1 MTDPKSDTINVAK
14 SALKIEA
21 QALLRL
27 SEKLPPDFIYL
38 VDSIINSSGRVIIA
52 GVGKSGHIGRK
63 ISATLTSTGTPS
75 YFIHPSEASHGD
87 MGMLKTED
95 ICILIS
101 NSGETNELG
110 DLINYIKRFNIKMAA
125 ICSEPKSTLTQA
137 AEFSLILPKEPEVCS
152 IGMAPT
158 TSTTMMLGLGD
169 ALAVSLMHRRNFDA
183 EQFRIFHPGG
193 KLGAQMVKVED
204 LMHGIDKMPI
214 VNPTMP
220 MREAL
225 LEMSSKGFGYA
236 VVLENQK
243 VMGVISDGDIRR
255 NIDDLLEKTAG
266 EVATRNPITISSNI
280 FASEALHVM
289 NSHKIGVLVV
299 TDENNYPKGIFH
311 VQDLLRAGVA

>member
-1 MTDPKSDTINVAK
+1 MLDPNSDTIHIAK
-14 SALKIEA
+14 TALKIES
-21 QALLRL
+21 QALFSL
-27 SEKLPPDFIYL
+27 SETLPPDFISL
-38 VDSIINSSGRVIIA
+38 VDSIIDSTGRVIIA

-87 MGMLKTED
+87 MGMLMVED

-101 NSGETNELG
+101 NSGETYELR
-110 DLINYIKRFNIKMAA
+110 DLLNYIKRFNIKMAA
-125 ICSEPKSTLTQA
+125 ICSEPDSTLSKA
-137 AEFSLILPKEPEVCS
+137 ADFSLILPKEPEVCS

-158 TSTTMMLGLGD
+158 TSTIMMLGLGD

-183 EQFRIFHPGG
+183 EQFQIFHPGG

-214 VNPTMP
+214 VTIDMP

-236 VVLENQK
+236 VVLEAQK
-243 VMGVISDGDIRR
+243 VIGVISDGDIRR
-255 NIDDLLEKTAG
+255 HIDDLLEKTVG

-280 FASEALHVM
+280 FASEALSIM

-299 TDENNYPKGIFH
+299 TDKNNFPKGIFH
-311 VQDLLRAGVA
+311 IQDLLRAGVA

>member
-1 MTDPKSDTINVAK
+1 MLDPNSDTIHIAK
-14 SALKIEA
+14 TALKIES
-21 QALLRL
+21 QALLSL
-27 SEKLPPDFIYL
+27 SEKLPPDFISL
-38 VDSIINSSGRVIIA
+38 VDSIIDSNGRVIIA

-87 MGMLKTED
+87 MGMLMVED

-101 NSGETNELG
+101 NSGETYELR
-110 DLINYIKRFNIKMAA
+110 DLLNYIKRFNIKMAA
-125 ICSEPKSTLTQA
+125 ICSEPDSTLSKA
-137 AEFSLILPKEPEVCS
+137 ADFSLILPKEPEVCS

-158 TSTTMMLGLGD
+158 TSTIMMLGLGD

-183 EQFRIFHPGG
+183 EQFQIFHPGG

-214 VNPTMP
+214 VTIDMP

-236 VVLENQK
+236 VVLEAQK
-243 VMGVISDGDIRR
+243 VIGVISDGDIRR
-255 NIDDLLEKTAG
+255 HIDDLLEKTVG
-266 EVATRNPITISSNI
+266 EVATRNPITISSDI
-280 FASEALHVM
+280 FASEALSIM

-299 TDENNYPKGIFH
+299 TDKNNFPKGIFH
-311 VQDLLRAGVA
+311 IQDLLRAGVA

>member
-1 MTDPKSDTINVAK
+1 MLDPNSDTIHIAK
-14 SALKIEA
+14 TALKIES
-21 QALLRL
+21 QALLSL
-27 SEKLPPDFIYL
+27 SEKLPPDFISL
-38 VDSIINSSGRVIIA
+38 VDSIIDSNGRVIIA

-63 ISATLTSTGTPS
+63 ISATLPSTGTPS

-87 MGMLKTED
+87 MGMLMVED

-101 NSGETNELG
+101 NSGETYELR
-110 DLINYIKRFNIKMAA
+110 DLLNYIKRFNIKMAA
-125 ICSEPKSTLTQA
+125 ICSEPDSTLSKA
-137 AEFSLILPKEPEVCS
+137 ADFSLILPKEPEVCS

-158 TSTTMMLGLGD
+158 TSTIMMLGLGD

-183 EQFRIFHPGG
+183 EQFQIFHPGG

-214 VNPTMP
+214 VTIDMP

-236 VVLENQK
+236 VVLEAQK
-243 VMGVISDGDIRR
+243 VIGVISDGDIRR
-255 NIDDLLEKTAG
+255 HIDDLLEKTVG
-266 EVATRNPITISSNI
+266 EVATRNPITISSDI
-280 FASEALHVM
+280 FASEALSIM

-299 TDENNYPKGIFH
+299 TDKNNFPKGIFH
-311 VQDLLRAGVA
+311 IQDLLRAGVA

>member
-1 MTDPKSDTINVAK
+1 MKDPKTGTIDVAK
-14 SALKIEA
+14 SALKVEA

-27 SEKLPPDFIYL
+27 SENLPPDFIHL
-38 VDSIINSSGRVIIA
+38 VDSIINSTGRVIIA

-87 MGMLKTED
+87 MGMLMMED

-101 NSGETNELG
+101 NSGETNELV

-125 ICSEPKSTLTQA
+125 ICSEKTSTLAQA
-137 AEFSLILPKEPEVCS
+137 AHFSLILPKEPEVCS

-169 ALAVSLMHRRNFDA
+169 ALAVSLMHRRDFDA

-193 KLGAQMVKVED
+193 KLGAQMAKVED

-214 VNPTMP
+214 VNLTMP

-243 VMGVISDGDIRR
+243 VIGVISDGDIRR
-255 NIDDLLEKTAG
+255 NINDLLEKTVG
-266 EVATRNPITISSNI
+266 EVATRNPITISSEI

-289 NSHKIGVLVV
+289 NSNKIGVLVV
-299 TDENNYPKGIFH
+299 TDNNNYPKGIFH

>member
-1 MTDPKSDTINVAK
+1 MKDPKTGTIDVAK
-14 SALKIEA
+14 SALKVEA
-21 QALLRL
+21 QALLKL
-27 SEKLPPDFIYL
+27 SENLPPDFIPL
-38 VDSIINSSGRVIIA
+38 VDSIINSTGRVIIA

-87 MGMLKTED
+87 MGMLMMED

-101 NSGETNELG
+101 NSGETNELV

-125 ICSEPKSTLTQA
+125 ICSEKTSTLAQA
-137 AEFSLILPKEPEVCS
+137 AHFSLILPKEPEVCS

-169 ALAVSLMHRRNFDA
+169 ALAVSLMHRRDFDA

-193 KLGAQMVKVED
+193 KLGAQMAKVED

-214 VNPTMP
+214 VNLTMP

-243 VMGVISDGDIRR
+243 VIGVISDGDIRR
-255 NIDDLLEKTAG
+255 NINDLLEKTVG
-266 EVATRNPITISSNI
+266 EVATRNPITISSEV

-289 NSHKIGVLVV
+289 NSNKIGVLVV
-299 TDENNYPKGIFH
+299 TDNNNYPKGIFH
-311 VQDLLRAGVA
+311 VHDLLRAGVA

>member
-1 MTDPKSDTINVAK
+1 MIDPKSGIIDVAK

-27 SEKLPPDFIYL
+27 SENLPPDFIHL
-38 VDSIINSSGRVIIA
+38 VDSIINSTGRVIIA

-87 MGMLKTED
+87 MGMLMMED

-101 NSGETNELG
+101 NSGETNELV

-125 ICSEPKSTLTQA
+125 ICSEKTSTLAQA
-137 AEFSLILPKEPEVCS
+137 AHFSLILPKEPEVCS

-169 ALAVSLMHRRNFDA
+169 ALAVSLMHRRDFDA

-193 KLGAQMVKVED
+193 KLGSQMAKVED

-214 VNPTMP
+214 VNLTMP

-243 VMGVISDGDIRR
+243 VIGVISDGDIRR
-255 NIDDLLEKTAG
+255 NINDLLEKTVG
-266 EVATRNPITISSNI
+266 EVATRNPITISSEI

-299 TDENNYPKGIFH
+299 TDNNNYPKGIFH
-311 VQDLLRAGVA
+311 VHDLLRAGVA

>member
-1 MTDPKSDTINVAK
+1 MKDPKTGTIDVAK
-14 SALKIEA
+14 SALKVEA

-27 SEKLPPDFIYL
+27 SENLPPDFIHL
-38 VDSIINSSGRVIIA
+38 VESIINSTGRVIIA

-87 MGMLKTED
+87 MGMLMMED

-101 NSGETNELG
+101 NSGETNELV

-125 ICSEPKSTLTQA
+125 ICSEKTSTLAQA
-137 AEFSLILPKEPEVCS
+137 AHFSLILPKEPEVCS

-169 ALAVSLMHRRNFDA
+169 ALAVSLMHRRDFDA

-193 KLGAQMVKVED
+193 KLGAQMAKVED

-214 VNPTMP
+214 VNLTMP

-243 VMGVISDGDIRR
+243 VIGVISDGDIRR
-255 NIDDLLEKTAG
+255 NINDLLEKTVG
-266 EVATRNPITISSNI
+266 EVATRNPITISSEI

-289 NSHKIGVLVV
+289 NSNKIGVLVV
-299 TDENNYPKGIFH
+299 TDNNNYPKGIFH

>member
-1 MTDPKSDTINVAK
+1 MKDPKTGTIDVAK
-14 SALKIEA
+14 SALKVEA

-27 SEKLPPDFIYL
+27 SENLPPDFIHL
-38 VDSIINSSGRVIIA
+38 VDSIINSTGRVIIA

-87 MGMLKTED
+87 MGMLMMED

-101 NSGETNELG
+101 NSGETNELV

-125 ICSEPKSTLTQA
+125 ICSEKTSTLAQA
-137 AEFSLILPKEPEVCS
+137 AHFSLILPKEPEVCS

-169 ALAVSLMHRRNFDA
+169 ALAVSLMHRRDFDA

-193 KLGAQMVKVED
+193 KLGAQMAKVED

-214 VNPTMP
+214 VNLTMP

-236 VVLENQK
+236 VVLENRK
-243 VMGVISDGDIRR
+243 VIGVISDGDIRR
-255 NIDDLLEKTAG
+255 NINDLLEKTVG
-266 EVATRNPITISSNI
+266 EVATRNPITISSEI

-289 NSHKIGVLVV
+289 NSNKIGVLVV
-299 TDENNYPKGIFH
+299 TDNNNYPKGIFH

>member
-1 MTDPKSDTINVAK
+1 MLDPNSDTIHIAK
-14 SALKIEA
+14 TALKIES
-21 QALLRL
+21 QALLSL
-27 SEKLPPDFIYL
+27 SEKLPPDFISL
-38 VDSIINSSGRVIIA
+38 VDSIIDSNGRVIIA

-87 MGMLKTED
+87 MGMLMVED

-101 NSGETNELG
+101 NSGETYELR
-110 DLINYIKRFNIKMAA
+110 DLLNYIKRFNIKMAA
-125 ICSEPKSTLTQA
+125 ICSEPDSTLSKA
-137 AEFSLILPKEPEVCS
+137 ADFSLILPKEPEVCS

-158 TSTTMMLGLGD
+158 TSTIMMLGLGD

-183 EQFRIFHPGG
+183 EQFQIFHPGG

-214 VNPTMP
+214 VTIDMP

-236 VVLENQK
+236 VVLEAQK
-243 VMGVISDGDIRR
+243 VIGVISDGDIRR
-255 NIDDLLEKTAG
+255 HIDDLLEKTVG

-280 FASEALHVM
+280 FASEALSIM

-299 TDENNYPKGIFH
+299 TDKNNFPKGIFH
-311 VQDLLRAGVA
+311 IQDLLRAGVA